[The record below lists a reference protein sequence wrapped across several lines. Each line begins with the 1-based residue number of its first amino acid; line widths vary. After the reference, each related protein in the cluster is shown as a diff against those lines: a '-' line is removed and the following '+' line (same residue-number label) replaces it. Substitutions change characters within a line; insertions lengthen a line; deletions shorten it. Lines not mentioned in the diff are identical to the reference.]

1 MKKNSIAS
9 MVKTQKTYEK
19 GVAVLSNQKT
29 RATVRK
35 KLKPKAK

>member
-9 MVKTQKTYEK
+9 LIKAQKTYEK
-19 GVAVLSNQKT
+19 GAAVLSNQKA
-29 RATVRK
+29 RATIRK